1 MNIQDL
7 IALKAQKEVEDQIS
21 QEEAALIGAG
31 VLGTGGLVAGHQA
44 HRLGNSINK
53 VKDALAA
60 NRGLSRSKMQ
70 NIKSRVLPRRPF
82 RPAGAI
88 IGVAA
93 GGGLGAAIQN
103 LINEE
108 APAANL
114 LAKYQSGQFTE
125 EDAVMLEGLLKEMY
139 NNPTTYGMA

>member
-53 VKDALAA
+53 VKDTLAA

-70 NIKSRVLPRRPF
+70 NLKSRVIPRF

-93 GGGLGAAIQN
+93 GGGLGASIQN
-103 LINEE
+103 LMNQES
-108 APAANL
+108 PAANL

-125 EDAVMLEGLLKEMY
+125 KDAIMLEGLLKEMY